1 MKYYVKRDDNG
12 KVTGYQIAPG
22 NGFEEALDDDHPDLL
37 AYINGPLVPRSVTPL
52 QARKALRQAG
62 LYDTV
67 MAWISQQSDEVQ
79 ETWEYALEIRRDNPI
94 IAAAADDLEL
104 TDEQVDALFIAAAEF

>member
-1 MKYYVKRDDNG
+1 MKYVKRDDSG
-12 KVTGYQIAPG
+12 KVMGYQSAPG
-22 NGFEEALDDDHPDLL
+22 NGFDEALDDEHPDLL
-37 AYINGPLVPRSVTPL
+37 AYINGPFVPQSVTPL

-62 LYDTV
+62 LYDAV

-94 IAAAADDLEL
+94 IAAAAAELEL
-104 TDEQVDALFIAAAEF
+104 TEQQVDDLFIAAAQYD